1 MIVTLNMYFF
11 ADIRLKIAFL
21 YLLILFQKFTLQAIL
36 RNLISKQI
44 VNTGYKYAY
53 SKCLKHID
61 MIYSETL

>member
-36 RNLISKQI
+36 MNLISKQI
-44 VNTGYKYAY
+44 VNTGYKYAD